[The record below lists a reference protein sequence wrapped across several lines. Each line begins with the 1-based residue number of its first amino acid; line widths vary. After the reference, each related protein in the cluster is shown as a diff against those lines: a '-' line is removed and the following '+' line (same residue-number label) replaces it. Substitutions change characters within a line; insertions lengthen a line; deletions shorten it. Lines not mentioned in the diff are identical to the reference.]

1 MLYLIKEYG
10 KNNKEYL
17 KIGKAHDVNKRMQQY
32 NTNCAEF
39 ELIDTFEGSLP
50 EESLLHSFLEK
61 YKIKGEWMEYNDE
74 ILLLWKLY
82 KEIRPKV
89 KESILATGEFVEE
102 ELYNSQINYYKDK
115 VEKLQNETTYL
126 KDECFCK
133 LKQLESRTSKFT
145 ELYDESSNLIQFI
158 LKIIPLNYRTQIF
171 EKFKGKLQYFKFKE
185 EI

>member
-17 KIGKAHDVNKRMQQY
+17 KIGKADNVNKRIQQY

-50 EESLLHSFLEK
+50 EENLLHSFLEK
-61 YKIKGEWMEYNDE
+61 YKVKGEWMEYNEE

-89 KESILATGEFVEE
+89 KESILQHEHYIERNWYNTQVEYYESKLKEATNLALKQNSITEKLCNKYEE
-102 ELYNSQINYYKDK
+102 QIN
-115 VEKLQNETTYL
+115 
-126 KDECFCK
+126 
-133 LKQLESRTSKFT
+133 
-145 ELYDESSNLIQFI
+145 I
-158 LKIIPLNYRTQIF
+158 LKEHLKIYQ
-171 EKFKGKLQYFKFKE
+171 EK

>member
-17 KIGKAHDVNKRMQQY
+17 KIGKADNVNKRIQQY

-82 KEIRPKV
+82 KEIRPKI
-89 KESILATGEFVEE
+89 KENIITTGEYIRKEFYDTQTKYYEE
-102 ELYNSQINYYKDK
+102 KIEEYK
-115 VEKLQNETTYL
+115 NEIYEL
-126 KDECFCK
+126 KDCFNRYGDLEKKIDEIPDTYSEC
-133 LKQLESRTSKFT
+133 LELLKFT
-145 ELYDESSNLIQFI
+145 
-158 LKIIPLNYRTQIF
+158 LKIIPIEYRKQLRKEF
-171 EKFKGKLQYFKFKE
+171 EGKLKYFTFKE

>member
-17 KIGKAHDVNKRMQQY
+17 KIGKADNVNKRIQQY

-50 EESLLHSFLEK
+50 EESLLHSFLDK

-89 KESILATGEFVEE
+89 KESILQHEHYIEKSWYNTQVEYYESKLKEATNLTLKQNSITEKLCNKYEE
-102 ELYNSQINYYKDK
+102 QIN
-115 VEKLQNETTYL
+115 
-126 KDECFCK
+126 
-133 LKQLESRTSKFT
+133 
-145 ELYDESSNLIQFI
+145 I
-158 LKIIPLNYRTQIF
+158 LKEHLKIYQ
-171 EKFKGKLQYFKFKE
+171 EK

>member
-17 KIGKAHDVNKRMQQY
+17 KIGKADNIDKRIQQY

-39 ELIDTFEGSLP
+39 ELIDSFEGSVP

-61 YKIKGEWMEYNDE
+61 YKIKGEWMEYNEE

-89 KESILATGEFVEE
+89 KESILQHEHYIERSWYDTQVE
-102 ELYNSQINYYKDK
+102 YY
-115 VEKLQNETTYL
+115 
-126 KDECFCK
+126 
-133 LKQLESRTSKFT
+133 ES
-145 ELYDESSNLIQFI
+145 
-158 LKIIPLNYRTQIF
+158 
-171 EKFKGKLQYFKFKE
+171 KFKE
-185 EI
+185 YKNLLLKQNNLTEKLCEKYDEQINILKETIKVYQEKEFNTN

>member
-17 KIGKAHDVNKRMQQY
+17 KIGKADNIDKRIQQY

-39 ELIDTFEGSLP
+39 ELIDSFEGSVP

-61 YKIKGEWMEYNDE
+61 YKIKGEWMEYNEE

-89 KESILATGEFVEE
+89 KESILQHEHYIERSWYDTQVE
-102 ELYNSQINYYKDK
+102 YY
-115 VEKLQNETTYL
+115 
-126 KDECFCK
+126 
-133 LKQLESRTSKFT
+133 ES
-145 ELYDESSNLIQFI
+145 
-158 LKIIPLNYRTQIF
+158 
-171 EKFKGKLQYFKFKE
+171 KFKE
-185 EI
+185 YKNLLLKQNNLTEKLCEKYDEQINILKETIKAYQEKEFNTN

>member
-17 KIGKAHDVNKRMQQY
+17 KIGKADNIDKRIQQY

-39 ELIDTFEGSLP
+39 ELIDSFEGSVP

-61 YKIKGEWMEYNDE
+61 YKIKEEWMEYNEE

-89 KESILATGEFVEE
+89 KESILQHEHYIERSWYDTQVE
-102 ELYNSQINYYKDK
+102 YY
-115 VEKLQNETTYL
+115 
-126 KDECFCK
+126 
-133 LKQLESRTSKFT
+133 ES
-145 ELYDESSNLIQFI
+145 
-158 LKIIPLNYRTQIF
+158 
-171 EKFKGKLQYFKFKE
+171 KFKE
-185 EI
+185 YKNLLLKQNNLTEKLCEKYDEQINILKETIKTYQKKEFNTN